1 MKLDDYLIAFKN
13 LKKHKEGL
21 SKELMKVQLDK
32 YARRELSSTEDT
44 TFELLFD
51 LYLTEGLHQ
60 GCIISRYQQ
69 NNCGRFYLNSNRNFD
84 SYIFFHYILT

>member
-1 MKLDDYLIAFKN
+1 VKLDDYLIAIKN

-32 YARRELSSTEDT
+32 YARRELSSNEYT

-51 LYLTEGLHQ
+51 FYFTEGFIKNVLYPDTNKTSVEDFLSV
-60 GCIISRYQQ
+60 GFKS
-69 NNCGRFYLNSNRNFD
+69 
-84 SYIFFHYILT
+84 

>member
-1 MKLDDYLIAFKN
+1 MKYENYIVAIKN

-32 YARRELSSTEDT
+32 YARRELSSNEYT

-51 LYLTEGLHQ
+51 LYLTENF
-60 GCIISRYQQ
+60 IKDI
-69 NNCGRFYLNSNRNFD
+69 LNREEG
-84 SYIFFHYILT
+84 IFP

>member
-1 MKLDDYLIAFKN
+1 VKLDDYLIAIKN

-51 LYLTEGLHQ
+51 FYFTEGFIKDVLYPDTNKK
-60 GCIISRYQQ
+60 SSV
-69 NNCGRFYLNSNRNFD
+69 NSLF
-84 SYIFFHYILT
+84 S

>member
-1 MKLDDYLIAFKN
+1 MKYEDYIVAIKN

-32 YARRELSSTEDT
+32 YARQELSSNEYT

-51 LYLTEGLHQ
+51 FYFTEGFIKNVLYPDTNKTSVEDFLSV
-60 GCIISRYQQ
+60 GFKS
-69 NNCGRFYLNSNRNFD
+69 
-84 SYIFFHYILT
+84 

>member
-1 MKLDDYLIAFKN
+1 MKLDDYLIAIKN

-32 YARRELSSTEDT
+32 YARRELSCNEYR

-51 LYLTEGLHQ
+51 LYLTEGFIKNVLYPDTSKTSVKDF
-60 GCIISRYQQ
+60 I
-69 NNCGRFYLNSNRNFD
+69 YLSV
-84 SYIFFHYILT
+84 SK

>member
-1 MKLDDYLIAFKN
+1 MNLKDYEIAIKN

-32 YARRELSSTEDT
+32 YARRELSSNEYT

-51 LYLTEGLHQ
+51 LYLTEGFIRDVL
-60 GCIISRYQQ
+60 YP
-69 NNCGRFYLNSNRNFD
+69 D
-84 SYIFFHYILT
+84 S